1 MKRSSAFLAATAPGF
16 ITRTTQMM
24 TKKSG
29 NLMCGQPVD
38 RSWGHRA
45 TWELKNIMRALS
57 FFPWLNTQEDLDRL
71 AAANER

>member
-1 MKRSSAFLAATAPGF
+1 
-16 ITRTTQMM
+16 MM

-71 AAANER
+71 AAAKRELASRSRRKGNREQ